1 MLSIQRSCVSLKLL
15 RDSYLHMEEEP
26 RRTSESTSLLASNLH
41 FESSSTSELHRR
53 RLTST
58 KTVAPFERPPSFAS
72 PAQDLTNSVHNLEQF
87 IHPPERLIVTAIDS
101 LMAPFYDS
109 PRYSDITIKF
119 AQHQIRAHKVILAQQ
134 SKYFATAFFSG
145 FQVNTSSA
153 MNDARLT
160 PPGCIKPCHRSG

>member
-1 MLSIQRSCVSLKLL
+1 MSERVVRPNFTFTTCHGISDASLCVDKVNPSNNHFHLAPFKLYLSALPPKI
-15 RDSYLHMEEEP
+15 
-26 RRTSESTSLLASNLH
+26 
-41 FESSSTSELHRR
+41 
-53 RLTST
+53 LTSHILRAT
-58 KTVAPFERPPSFAS
+58 SNAPSSNPLLSEYF
-72 PAQDLTNSVHNLEQF
+72 
-87 IHPPERLIVTAIDS
+87 IVTAVDS
-101 LMAPFYDS
+101 LMAPFYDN

-119 AQHQIRAHKVILAQQ
+119 AQHQIRAHKVILVQQ